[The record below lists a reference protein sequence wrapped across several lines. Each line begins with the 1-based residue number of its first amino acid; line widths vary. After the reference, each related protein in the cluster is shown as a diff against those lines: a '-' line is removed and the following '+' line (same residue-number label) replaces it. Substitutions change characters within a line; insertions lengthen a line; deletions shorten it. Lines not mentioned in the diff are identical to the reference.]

1 LLGEALACAG
11 AHRGEKRFD
20 APPDDVYRALTDP
33 DALAVVFSVIERVEA
48 DGDDWLLVARPP
60 VPGGFRL
67 KLSVQLEELREAE
80 HARLRAWGKS
90 FGGRISI
97 DSSFDLAPDGEG
109 TLMRWAAE
117 VEAAGIFA
125 GLRSQALAPIAEQ
138 HADRAMG
145 RLVPARTA

>member
-1 LLGEALACAG
+1 V
-11 AHRGEKRFD
+11 HIRGERRSD

-33 DALAVVFSVIERVEA
+33 DTLAVAFSVIERVEA

-60 VPGGFRL
+60 IPGGFRL
-67 KLSVQLEELREAE
+67 KLSVHLEELREAE

-109 TLMRWAAE
+109 TLMRWTAE
-117 VEAAGIFA
+117 VDAAGIFR
-125 GLRSQALAPIAEQ
+125 GLGSQALAPVAKQ
-138 HADRAMG
+138 HADRALE
-145 RLVPARTA
+145 RLVRAQVTSM